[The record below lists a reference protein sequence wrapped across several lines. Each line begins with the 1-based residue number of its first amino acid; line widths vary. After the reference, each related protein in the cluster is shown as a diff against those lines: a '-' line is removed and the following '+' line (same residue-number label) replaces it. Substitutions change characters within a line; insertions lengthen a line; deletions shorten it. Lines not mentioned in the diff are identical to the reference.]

1 MKNNYLKTLKENQI
15 LRKKK
20 FNKTVK
26 IGISSNINVNFFDEI
41 LENFFLKK
49 GINPSIQFGV
59 HNNFLQDSY
68 DYKNKNVTI
77 IFWET
82 INILNENLFNIE
94 NYNLNKIKKSNKI
107 SRYSLKIFLNLSKN
121 KLILFNRF
129 SKNFLNKKNKR
140 LKKLIDNLNNFYLNR
155 KKLIITLKLYRM
167 KNFQSLII
175 LIIKN
180 MILQN
185 LFLN

>member
-94 NYNLNKIKKSNKI
+94 NYNLNKIKKVEQNIKI
-107 SRYSLKIFLNLSKN
+107 QLK
-121 KLILFNRF
+121 
-129 SKNFLNKKNKR
+129 
-140 LKKLIDNLNNFYLNR
+140 
-155 KKLIITLKLYRM
+155 
-167 KNFQSLII
+167 
-175 LIIKN
+175 
-180 MILQN
+180 
-185 LFLN
+185 